1 MLDLKFY
8 QQDLWFSFTFLKY
21 SVMQKKN
28 ECHLYILRTHFLS
41 LLHEKTNMEKEN
53 YEYSKCFM
61 ICCNCI
67 SICNITIFQY
77 IYIYIYLY
85 TTRYNFRIMTLYCI
99 CYVFSRYNGV
109 FVMQAVFILHLY

>member
-61 ICCNCI
+61 ICCYCI
-67 SICNITIFQY
+67 SICYGISYQSGELLRLNLWVTTFEN
-77 IYIYIYLY
+77 IYLY
-85 TTRYNFRIMTLYCI
+85 TTR
-99 CYVFSRYNGV
+99 
-109 FVMQAVFILHLY
+109 